1 MALQIGDFASN
12 LTAVLGAITQSQ
24 IYTDIRAMYD
34 DRTLQKDQYDKIL
47 IAFHEKALEM
57 AGVVAQDFTL
67 KAHRLD
73 EIIDKD
79 LAVKTEQIASSIA
92 STAMNEAQNEKDL
105 LVKQANADLTKAQ
118 EQAVYTGNVLTNNQ
132 SATEVEKKKLIIQQR
147 IGFDDNTV
155 IERVK
160 IAAEAVGLIQS
171 GGNTAPAEFLEEWID
186 AVKDL
191 RTVAQTHEQ
200 LPY

>member
-73 EIIDKD
+73 EIIQAD
-79 LAVKTEQIASSIA
+79 LDVK
-92 STAMNEAQNEKDL
+92 K
-105 LVKQANADLTKAQ
+105 ANADLTKAQ

-132 SATEVEKKKLIIQQR
+132 SDTEVEKKKLIIEQKKLIIEQR

-155 IERVK
+155 IERAK
-160 IAAEAVGLIQS
+160 IAAEAIGMIQS
-171 GGNTAPAEFLEEWID
+171 GGGIVDSRFLDEWVNAIN
-186 AVKDL
+186 DL